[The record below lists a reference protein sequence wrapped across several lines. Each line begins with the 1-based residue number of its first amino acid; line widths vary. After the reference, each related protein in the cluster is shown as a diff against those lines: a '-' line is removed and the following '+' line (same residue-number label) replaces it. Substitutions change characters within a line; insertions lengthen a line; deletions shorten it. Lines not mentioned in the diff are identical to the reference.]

1 MLEPVLNPCE
11 CFKEVIHA
19 HFYIKRH
26 EILAQVEKWIA
37 EVEQDVAKEKKTTR
51 TNKKSP
57 ISTLDN
63 FKKVYQQ
70 LKEALMKLKPPPEL
84 EEDEESPG
92 TPTNQMEVTIDF
104 HQTAADKDLE
114 KMVADMLEWKI
125 LIEHLLFLWKS
136 NFLQFTSF

>member
-26 EILAQVEKWIA
+26 EILAQVEKWIS

-51 TNKKSP
+51 ANKKSP
-57 ISTLDN
+57 TSTLDN

-84 EEDEESPG
+84 EEESPV
-92 TPTNQMEVTIDF
+92 TPTNQMEVTIDV
-104 HQTAADKDLE
+104 HQTATDKDLE
-114 KMVADMLEWKI
+114 KMVADMCE
-125 LIEHLLFLWKS
+125 
-136 NFLQFTSF
+136 